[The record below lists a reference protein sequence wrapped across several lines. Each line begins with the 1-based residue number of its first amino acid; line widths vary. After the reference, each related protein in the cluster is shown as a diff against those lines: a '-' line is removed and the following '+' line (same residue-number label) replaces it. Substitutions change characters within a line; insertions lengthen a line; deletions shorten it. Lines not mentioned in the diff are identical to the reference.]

1 VKRLLA
7 ALVALSAFATLGA
20 LGSYVALGQ
29 AVGLGQRPLAAVFVL
44 VAALGALLVLA
55 GVRSAGT
62 SATSETE
69 GSPDLDELVSE
80 AELYASSSV
89 PAAVQEALAGVGRPQ
104 GAPQLG
110 FNAGIRE
117 HGPLATLARS
127 IEALGSVAVDLAHS
141 QAELR
146 ASFSEAFVNLGR
158 RNQNLVERQLEYIS
172 ELEQDEA
179 DPAVLDKL
187 FKLDHLATR
196 MRRNAESLLVIA
208 GVGPVRQLDAPVLA
222 MDLARAAC
230 AEVEEYKRVHLHHF
244 DPALI
249 SGPASADVVHVLAE
263 LIENALSFSPP
274 ASTVDVY
281 GKFLEHGYVVVIVDS
296 GIGMAPEQLAA
307 ANQRLRGQVASSELA
322 GRYLGQFVAGKL
334 AARHGLTVSLQP
346 GHSGGLVARVKIP
359 SNLVEEAPADLPAL
373 PGADLPAPHST
384 GPAGSA
390 PALSVEPVVD
400 LADAPAPAPAPSAVV
415 AHPSVAPRAALAGH
429 PSVAPSVA
437 APAALAGNTAAAS
450 GGPLGAAAQ
459 PLPGSASS
467 MRAFR
472 AREAQKTEEALRRLT
487 RRVPGA
493 TLARDDGALR
503 RQTPVGDGLDAGS
516 AAAAL
521 SQYLSAFNRDT
532 EGSSH

>member
-1 VKRLLA
+1 MKRLAA

-20 LGSYVALGQ
+20 LGSYVALGH
-29 AVGLGQRPLAAVFVL
+29 AVGLGQRSLAAVFVL

-55 GVRSAGT
+55 GVRRSAGT
-62 SATSETE
+62 SATPDTE
-69 GSPDLDELVSE
+69 GPPDLDELVSE
-80 AELYASSSV
+80 TELYASSSV
-89 PAAVQEALAGVGRPQ
+89 PAAVQEALAGAGPPQ

-117 HGPLATLARS
+117 HGPLARLARS
-127 IEALGSVAVDLAHS
+127 IEALGSVAVDLAYS

-179 DPAVLDKL
+179 EPAVLDKL

-208 GVGPVRQLDAPVLA
+208 GVGPVRQLDAPVPA

-281 GKFLEHGYVVVIVDS
+281 GKFLERGYVMVIVDS
-296 GIGMAPEQLAA
+296 GIGMAPEELAA
-307 ANQRLRGQVASSELA
+307 ANQRLRGEVASSELA
-322 GRYLGQFVAGKL
+322 GRYLGHFVAGKL

-373 PGADLPAPHST
+373 PGADVPSPHSPAPTVSS
-384 GPAGSA
+384 PS
-390 PALSVEPVVD
+390 LSVKPVVD
-400 LADAPAPAPAPSAVV
+400 LAHAPAPAPVLSSSVT
-415 AHPSVAPRAALAGH
+415 HPSVAARAALAGH
-429 PSVAPSVA
+429 PSVTARA
-437 APAALAGNTAAAS
+437 ELAGNTAAAS
-450 GGPLGAAAQ
+450 AAPLGAAAH
-459 PLPGSASS
+459 PLPGPANSIGAL
-467 MRAFR
+467 RAH
-472 AREAQKTEEALRRLT
+472 EAQNTTEALRRLT

-493 TLARDDGALR
+493 TLAKDDSALR
-503 RQTPVGDGLDAGS
+503 RQTPAGDGLDAGS

-521 SQYLSAFNRDT
+521 SQYLSAFNRDAK
-532 EGSSH
+532 GSSQ